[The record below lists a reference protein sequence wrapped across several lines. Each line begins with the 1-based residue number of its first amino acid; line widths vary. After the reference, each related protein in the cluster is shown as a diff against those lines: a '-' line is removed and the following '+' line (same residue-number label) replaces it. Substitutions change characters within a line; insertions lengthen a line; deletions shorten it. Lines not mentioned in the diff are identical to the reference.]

1 MTKVK
6 VIDADTA
13 RLMRENSFLKRRNAE
28 LEADLEYVAMMTDV
42 ELPEAEPGDDEDEQE
57 V

>member
-1 MTKVK
+1 MVK
-6 VIDADTA
+6 TISAEVAK
-13 RLMRENSFLKRRNAE
+13 LMRENNRLKRRNAE
-28 LEADLEYVAMMTDV
+28 LEADLEYVAMMADV

>member
-1 MTKVK
+1 MVK
-6 VIDADTA
+6 TINADVA
-13 RLMRENSFLKRRNAE
+13 KLMRENSFLKRRNAE